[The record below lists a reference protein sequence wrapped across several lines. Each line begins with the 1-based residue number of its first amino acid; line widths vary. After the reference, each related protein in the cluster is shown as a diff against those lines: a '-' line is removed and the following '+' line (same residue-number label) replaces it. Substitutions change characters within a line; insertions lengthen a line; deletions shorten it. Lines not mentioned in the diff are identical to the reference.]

1 MQVASILAASM
12 SNDNAKIWRVMGR
25 RIDRNKPG
33 QGLKVE
39 ILEMS
44 RVRLQSPDAREPRDT
59 HRRGRAAGWR
69 RVM

>member
-1 MQVASILAASM
+1 MQVASTLVASI
-12 SNDNAKIWRVMGR
+12 NDNSKIWRVMGR

-59 HRRGRAAGWR
+59 RRRGRPAGWR
-69 RVM
+69 RMM

>member
-12 SNDNAKIWRVMGR
+12 SHDNAKIWRVMGR

-44 RVRLQSPDAREPRDT
+44 RVRLEMPVSPATHTAVEEP
-59 HRRGRAAGWR
+59 APAGGE
-69 RVM
+69 

>member
-1 MQVASILAASM
+1 MQVASILVASI
-12 SNDNAKIWRVMGR
+12 NDNSKIWRVMGR

-44 RVRLQSPDAREPRDT
+44 RVRLQSPDAREEPRDT
-59 HRRGRAAGWR
+59 PPWMEEQPAGGE
-69 RVM
+69 